1 MTQQERGQVIA
12 RLSRMLAR
20 RAIGAVGALAIA
32 LAGVAAVPGV
42 ARAACSASPALS
54 PYGFTGTVVR
64 LGPDDRQAFVQ
75 KDDGTQVEVDGGT
88 IGGGFSGE
96 DFEFMLGAR
105 YQIEPE
111 NSSPPFLV
119 NDCTATTRLAPT
131 LATPST
137 SATPSAPVSTSAP
150 VGLPSPISSAPA
162 TAELTV
168 FPTASAHPDFVTGAI
183 FVVIF
188 VLLVGFAYAVRVLRR
203 RRHRWD

>member
-1 MTQQERGQVIA
+1 MHMRSLHV
-12 RLSRMLAR
+12 
-20 RAIGAVGALAIA
+20 IGAASALAIA
-32 LAGVAAVPGV
+32 LIGASTLPGV
-42 ARAACSASPALS
+42 AHASCAASPSLS

-88 IGGGFSGE
+88 IGGGVSGE
-96 DFEFMLGAR
+96 DFDFLLGAR

-111 NSSPPFLV
+111 NSRPPFLV
-119 NDCTATTRLAPT
+119 NDCTATTRLGLT
-131 LATPST
+131 LATPS
-137 SATPSAPVSTSAP
+137 PSAPVSTSAP
-150 VGLPSPISSAPA
+150 VGPPSPINAAPA

-168 FPTASAHPDFVTGAI
+168 FPTSTAQPDFVTGAI

-188 VLLVGFAYAVRVLRR
+188 ALLLAFAYAVRVVRR